1 MILLEILFLAV
12 VQGITEFLPIS
23 SSGHLVVLA
32 ALFDQFGHPME
43 EKLTVNIVLHLG
55 TLAAILVFFWRR
67 IVALLGEDRRVV
79 GLIVVGSLPAAVVGL
94 VLKKYFD
101 HMLVDPMTAG
111 LMFPVTGIMLLW
123 IARRTPGKI
132 ACRELSFGHA
142 LLVGLFQA
150 AAILPGISR
159 SGATIVAGLG
169 VGLKR
174 EEAAAFSFLLAIP
187 VMAGAGLLEVKDM
200 LEQTVNST
208 PVGPLV
214 LGALVSFAVGMV
226 SLWWLVRWV
235 QRGQLHWF
243 AYWVLPL
250 GPLVILWQ
258 LFFR

>member
-1 MILLEILFLAV
+1 MVLLEILFLAV

-32 ALFDQFGHPME
+32 ALFDHPME
-43 EKLTVNIVLHLG
+43 GKLTVNIVLHIG

-79 GLIVVGSLPAAVVGL
+79 WLIVVGSIPAAVVGL
-94 VLKKYFD
+94 VLKK
-101 HMLVDPMTAG
+101 HCGPMLVDPMTAG

-123 IARRTPGKI
+123 IARRTPGEI
-132 ACRELSFGHA
+132 ACRELGFGRA

-150 AAILPGISR
+150 LAILPGISR

-200 LEQTVNST
+200 LEQTANST
-208 PVGPLV
+208 PIGPLV
-214 LGALVSFAVGMV
+214 LGALVSFAVGMGA
-226 SLWWLVRWV
+226 LWWLVRWV